1 MKALRTLVTAQ
12 CGQLLLL
19 FTLTPASASATPFKC
34 THRVALIEFT
44 FAQKNSTAP
53 GVYSTLGTQGHAA
66 YCSQKLR
73 FGTEADLE
81 QWGGGRCLLQVLVKI
96 KQSDARKVVF
106 SDIGQ

>member
-1 MKALRTLVTAQ
+1 MKALRTVVTAQ

-34 THRVALIEFT
+34 THGVALTEFT

-53 GVYSTLGTQGHAA
+53 GGVLHAGNTGHAA
-66 YCSQKLR
+66 CCSQKRR
-73 FGTEADLE
+73 FGTEPDLE

-96 KQSDARKVVF
+96 KQSDACKVVF

>member
-1 MKALRTLVTAQ
+1 M
-12 CGQLLLL
+12 
-19 FTLTPASASATPFKC
+19 
-34 THRVALIEFT
+34 
-44 FAQKNSTAP
+44 
-53 GVYSTLGTQGHAA
+53 LGTQGHAA